1 MILVIRLFPGGRI
14 PSCNINGAIIIAAG
28 RSLSTNISSTEKF
41 LVIAKR
47 VPTKKAAQ
55 IDTVIIAAKYPKSFA
70 FNRELNLRLLTK
82 ATTTVSAS
90 SVSHLLLTSTN
101 SHLL

>member
-1 MILVIRLFPGGRI
+1 MTLVIRLFPGGRM
-14 PSCNINGAIIIAAG
+14 PRCNISGVIIIAAG

-55 IDTVIIAAKYPKSFA
+55 MDTVIMAAK
-70 FNRELNLRLLTK
+70 
-82 ATTTVSAS
+82 
-90 SVSHLLLTSTN
+90 
-101 SHLL
+101 